1 MQITFRCKSVF
12 VPSPHRR
19 RGLQKTQLIYP
30 QHSDH
35 RPSPIAR
42 PLPQRFTVKLI
53 SYGRVERKRTVVIV
67 GGGIAGALLAK
78 SIDHIAH
85 AVLIDPKEYF
95 EIPWANLRSRVEPS
109 FAERSVIGHREYL
122 KNGRLIIST
131 AVGVTDQ
138 GVVTAEGRVVGFDY
152 LVIATGHPYNSI
164 RGRRDRLEKFQEGIQ
179 KQNSQGEVRLCSDNQ
194 KIKCSDSIMIVGGG
208 ATGVELAGEIAM
220 DFPEKKVTLVHNGP
234 RLLQFIGQKAGSRA
248 LEWLKSKNVQV
259 LLEQSIDVA
268 SASESDR
275 EFRTSA
281 GETVTADCYFLC
293 VGKPV
298 GSGWLRESALKE
310 YLDRKGRLMVD
321 ENFRVGGLHN
331 IFAIGDITDV
341 PELKQGMVARRH
353 ALVVA
358 KSLKLLLKG
367 EGDCRLCR
375 YRPSLQAQAWVSLG
389 RKDAVVQYSFLT
401 VSGFVPG
408 MFRSRD
414 LFVGKMRK
422 SLGLEY

>member
-1 MQITFRCKSVF
+1 ME
-12 VPSPHRR
+12 
-19 RGLQKTQLIYP
+19 G
-30 QHSDH
+30 
-35 RPSPIAR
+35 
-42 PLPQRFTVKLI
+42 
-53 SYGRVERKRTVVIV
+53 VERKRTVVIV

-78 SIDHIAH
+78 SIDHMAH

-131 AVGVTDQ
+131 AVGVTDK

-164 RGRRDRLEKFQEGIQ
+164 RGRRDRLEKFQE
-179 KQNSQGEVRLCSDNQ
+179 DNQ

-234 RLLQFIGQKAGSRA
+234 RLLQFIGQKAGGRA
-248 LEWLKSKNVQV
+248 LEWLKSKNVRV
-259 LLEQSIDVA
+259 LLEQSIDAA
-268 SASESDR
+268 SVSESDR
-275 EFRTSA
+275 EFLTSA

-367 EGDCRLCR
+367 EADCKLCR

-422 SLGLEY
+422 SLGLEC